1 MRSVRWAGS
10 IKETE
15 EPWQEGQEVTAA
27 VTSESHQLGLAVWR
41 LEVILADSF
50 VGLEIGQIKGLQLTR
65 KECWG
70 RIKMASPSEL

>member
-41 LEVILADSF
+41 LEVILVICWTGNRADKR
-50 VGLEIGQIKGLQLTR
+50 VTVDQEGMLGKD
-65 KECWG
+65 
-70 RIKMASPSEL
+70 